1 MNKILNDNNELVYA
15 VGQEGSSAW
24 IKEKYPN
31 AIKLGNKLFW
41 SGSYSRLGQLS
52 AMADFRKELELD
64 EIPREHINTIIKAT
78 DFFNYGKLE

>member
-1 MNKILNDNNELVYA
+1 MNKILNDNKEYVYA
-15 VGQEGSSAW
+15 VGQEGSIAR
-24 IKEKYPN
+24 IKAQYPN

-64 EIPREHINTIIKAT
+64 EIPRDHINTIIKVT
-78 DFFNYGKLE
+78 DFCTYGKLE